1 MRYQSRSFVIMGA
14 LAGFGF
20 MIASGI
26 GSASSVG
33 RSGTVADET
42 RYVSDLSPS
51 RQRGDASFV
60 TMPVGANGG
69 CVDGPDLDWFTT
81 PRPLPACFTIRSMH
95 YKDAEDINRDG
106 EAEFI
111 DYVGGVVLSIAGTAQ
126 PGGCVAYITQTH
138 WDGEEVVLTRHC
150 VASSESVAA
159 YTAQRFPNQTVTTYF
174 DSGLRDIDK
183 DGDLDLV
190 LMLDME
196 APPHYPYYVWLENT
210 GYEASNGLAADINRD
225 GVVDGKDLA
234 SVLSAW
240 TP

>member
-1 MRYQSRSFVIMGA
+1 MNTAAIVSTFTVLGSLAYAAGQGAALGPQPVGAVTRSPVHEDGAVSQRHQGTTMAA
-14 LAGFGF
+14 LAGGDG
-20 MIASGI
+20 SCTI
-26 GSASSVG
+26 G
-33 RSGTVADET
+33 EP
-42 RYVSDLSPS
+42 L
-51 RQRGDASFV
+51 
-60 TMPVGANGG
+60 N
-69 CVDGPDLDWFTT
+69 WFTT

-111 DYVGGVVLSIAGTAQ
+111 DYVGGVVLSVAGVAQ
-126 PGGCVAYITQTH
+126 PGGCVAYITQTN

-150 VASSESVAA
+150 VASSESVATYA
-159 YTAQRFPNQTVTTYF
+159 AERFPDQTVTTYF

-190 LMLDME
+190 LMLDMQ

-210 GYEASNGLAADINRD
+210 GYEASNGVAADINRD

-234 SVLSAW
+234 SVLAAW